1 MSIWPAYL
9 AFSSAIT
16 LPMSLTLDAPTAAI
30 TRSHR
35 LLRLVIGQLLRHV
48 ALDDVHLLALLLR
61 QFRPAA
67 LLIHA
72 KAFLAL
78 LHHLGEE
85 VDEAGIG
92 GQNANHAR
100 RCGC

>member
-1 MSIWPAYL
+1 M
-9 AFSSAIT
+9 
-16 LPMSLTLDAPTAAI
+16 
-30 TRSHR
+30 TRGHR

-48 ALDDVHLLALLLR
+48 GLDDFHLLALLLR
-61 QFRPAA
+61 QFGPPA

-72 KAFLAL
+72 EAFLAL

-92 GQNANHAR
+92 GQKRSHAR